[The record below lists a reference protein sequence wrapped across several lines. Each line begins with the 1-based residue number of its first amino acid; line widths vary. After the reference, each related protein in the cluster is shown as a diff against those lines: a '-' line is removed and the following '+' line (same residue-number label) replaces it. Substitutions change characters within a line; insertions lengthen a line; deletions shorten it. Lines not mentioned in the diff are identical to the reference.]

1 MLPDFL
7 TTPADQIRSYEC
19 RAEASGDK
27 REISGIGVP
36 LGEQIEVYPGFREE
50 FDQECEFVGL
60 ERAKLRYQHSE
71 PIGVIAEARREP
83 GELQI
88 RGRVSKTARGDEA
101 LTLTRDGALDSF
113 SIGFRPVEWTENE
126 DGSVRYT
133 KVRVREFSLVDQ
145 PAYPTA
151 AVTDVRSAQTAPE
164 RSTPKMDTETQ
175 TPAAPAAP
183 SAEVDELRGAVDDLT
198 RAFTAFTTRD
208 DSAPVT
214 ETRSAAEILRALV
227 AGDEDTIRY
236 VNDIQE
242 RAYTGGTTADSPI
255 KDAWVGDLT
264 RIFDASSGVLSEF
277 FATGTLPDTGMK
289 VEFAELK
296 SNTTKFEEQENEGD
310 DLKYGKVTLQTRT
323 ADVHTYGGYVQLTR
337 QQIQRSSLPILNRS
351 LEALARAAGATKKAV
366 MRAEYLALVAARKA
380 IAADAGVLSIGKTLA
395 AATAVD
401 WTNLVVDAAVRFDSI
416 DLRLDGMIATP
427 DVFKALNALEI
438 NGNKV
443 MRVSPTN
450 NTIGTLDLTAL
461 TGEITGVRVVCDTG
475 RTGQAA
481 EFAHKNA
488 VRQYDSG
495 LVQLQDENIINL
507 SKDFSA
513 YRYGA
518 VADEIP
524 AGVVPVK
531 FAS

>member
-1 MLPDFL
+1 MPHDL
-7 TTPADQIRSYEC
+7 TTDQTRSYEC
-19 RAEASGDK
+19 RAEASGEK

-36 LGEQIEVYPGFREE
+36 LGEQIEVMPGFREE

-60 ERAKLRYQHSE
+60 DRAKLRYQHSE
-71 PIGVIAEARREP
+71 VIGVIAETRREA
-83 GELQI
+83 GQLAI
-88 RGRVSKTARGDEA
+88 TGRVSQTRLGDEA

-113 SIGFRPVEWTENE
+113 SIGFRPLEWNENE

-145 PAYPTA
+145 PAYINA

-164 RSTPKMDTETQ
+164 RSTITMPDIQ
-175 TPAAPAAP
+175 TPAAPASEEAR
-183 SAEVDELRGAVDDLT
+183 STEVEELRGAVDDLS
-198 RAFTAFTTRD
+198 RAFTSFQTRD
-208 DSAPVT
+208 HEGEAT
-214 ETRSAAEILRALV
+214 ETRSAGEILRALV

-236 VNDIQE
+236 VNDLQE
-242 RAYTGGTTADSPI
+242 RAYAGGTTADSPI

-277 FATGTLPDTGMK
+277 FAAGTLPDTGMK

-296 SNTTKFEEQENEGD
+296 SNTVKFEEQLAEGD
-310 DLKYGKVTLQTRT
+310 DLKYGKVTLKTRT

-366 MRAEYLALVAARKA
+366 LRGAYLALVAQRQALA
-380 IAADAGVLSIGKTLA
+380 NDEGVLAIGKTLA
-395 AATAVD
+395 ASTAAD
-401 WTNLVVDAAVRFDSI
+401 WTNLIVDAAVRFDSI

-427 DVFKALNALEI
+427 DVFKRLNALEI

-461 TGEITGVRVVCDTG
+461 TGDITGVTVICDTG
-475 RTGQAA
+475 RTGTAA
-481 EFAHKNA
+481 EFGHKNA

-513 YRYGA
+513 YRFGA

-531 FAS
+531 FAA